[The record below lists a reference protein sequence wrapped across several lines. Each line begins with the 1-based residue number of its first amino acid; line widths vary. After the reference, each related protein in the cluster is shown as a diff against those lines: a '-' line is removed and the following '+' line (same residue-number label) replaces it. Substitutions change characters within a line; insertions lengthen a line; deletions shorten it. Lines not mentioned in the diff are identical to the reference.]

1 MARCDLH
8 VHSYFSGKTNHVKL
22 LEPMDSYNTPERI
35 YRTAKRRGM
44 DYVTITDHDAIGGCL
59 DFMRR
64 HPGCSDFFM
73 SEEVS
78 TRVPEFGYT
87 LHVGVYRL
95 TADDHAAIQPLRRDW
110 AALLEWLDAR
120 GLFYTWNHPFYHFP
134 TGSAGIRLLELLLPR
149 FPAYEGINAC
159 LPPRVNDAFAD
170 GCRARAAGG
179 AAPLVAGS
187 DSHSMWRVAHT
198 WTEAPGD
205 TLDAFFAALRT
216 GRGNVHGNTGSFV
229 GVFADAMSV
238 YLGYLRDIAVRN
250 DATATGPPGR
260 RSATPSVG
268 RAGCRCSPWARS
280 PIRSCS
286 STGSSDG
293 CRRTGPF
300 GTDWRRRRRP
310 GRPHRR
316 RRKRERR
323 PGGRVA
329 AAGEIML
336 ANFRRLL

>member
-250 DATATGPPGR
+250 DAHRDWSAWKKIRNAFGWAGWLPVFTVGALAYSLLQFHRFQRRVPAYRALWDGLAAPTPTRTASPA
-260 RSATPSVG
+260 ATE
-268 RAGCRCSPWARS
+268 A
-280 PIRSCS
+280 
-286 STGSSDG
+286 
-293 CRRTGPF
+293 
-300 GTDWRRRRRP
+300 
-310 GRPHRR
+310 
-316 RRKRERR
+316 
-323 PGGRVA
+323 
-329 AAGEIML
+329 
-336 ANFRRLL
+336 